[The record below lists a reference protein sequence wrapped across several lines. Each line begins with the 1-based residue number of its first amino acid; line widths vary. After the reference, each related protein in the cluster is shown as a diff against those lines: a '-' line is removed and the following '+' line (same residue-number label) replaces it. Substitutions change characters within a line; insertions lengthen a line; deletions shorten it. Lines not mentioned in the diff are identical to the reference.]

1 MRIRRDRNESGGCPS
16 DFRRVGVGR
25 ARGWLVDDR
34 RCRGRRIRRR
44 HGARGLRPGRWLAL
58 GVLLPLVQR
67 SYQLERAPRAGCPR
81 YRGSATGREAGPGEW
96 ALGAAAGSLL
106 TGLSPLRGW
115 ALFVG
120 ALASAQADTWAT
132 EIGAHAPR
140 RPRLITTGREV
151 PRGTSG
157 RVTALGSLGGL
168 AGGISIMGAC
178 LHGRGTNQEPRRR
191 GHRWRCRLA
200 ERFRIRGYDPGA
212 FPMPGMRTG
221 YGASHSSLRRQEQA
235 TGRLALVRQRRSQ
248 LCVHCGRRGVGVGVS
263 LRSLATAAY
272 ARPEERP

>member
-1 MRIRRDRNESGGCPS
+1 MGAWGCGRIPS
-16 DFRRVGVGR
+16 YRALSLARVGTFRRRPRVGAGRHVGNGDRRARPPPSPLDNDWPRGPQGHVGQGHRPGFVGR
-25 ARGWLVDDR
+25 A
-34 RCRGRRIRRR
+34 CRW
-44 HGARGLRPGRWLAL
+44 HL
-58 GVLLPLVQR
+58 
-67 SYQLERAPRAGCPR
+67 
-81 YRGSATGREAGPGEW
+81 
-96 ALGAAAGSLL
+96 
-106 TGLSPLRGW
+106 
-115 ALFVG
+115 
-120 ALASAQADTWAT
+120 DN
-132 EIGAHAPR
+132 
-140 RPRLITTGREV
+140 
-151 PRGTSG
+151 
-157 RVTALGSLGGL
+157 
-168 AGGISIMGAC
+168 GAC

-248 LCVHCGRRGVGVGVS
+248 LCVHCGRRGVCVGVS